1 MGMLDRIKQVKTPQ
15 ISRQQTLFSQPMQ
28 NPNVQAQQRGKG
40 LLLRVRIEQPRA
52 SKLAQAVLHLPTEA
66 ERKVVLDSIG
76 AEIWKLCDQK
86 NTVADIIE
94 LTRRRYKF
102 SHKEALISVTTFLKQ
117 LGSKGLIAFA
127 VPKDQLTAEPE
138 Q

>member
-1 MGMLDRIKQVKTPQ
+1 MGILDKIRQVKTPQ

-28 NPNVQAQQRGKG
+28 NPNVRAQQRGKS
-40 LLLRVRIEQPRA
+40 LLLRIRLKQPRT
-52 SKLAQAVLHLPTEA
+52 SKLAQAVLHLSPEP

-76 AEIWKLCDQK
+76 AGIWELCDQK

-127 VPKDQLTAEPE
+127 VPKEQVTPEPG

>member
-1 MGMLDRIKQVKTPQ
+1 MGMLDKIRQVKTPQ

-40 LLLRVRIEQPRA
+40 LLLRVRLKQPRT
-52 SKLAQAVLHLPTEA
+52 SKLAQAVLNLPTEA
-66 ERKVVLDSIG
+66 QRKVVLDSIG
-76 AEIWKLCDQK
+76 AGIWELCDQK

-94 LTRRRYKF
+94 LTRLRYKF

-127 VPKDQLTAEPE
+127 VPKNQPTSEPG